1 VPPLRKDCSST
12 VPIIHTKKKNEK
24 EKSGLKSTPSPKGVI
39 KKKTVYVYFFYLS
52 PHTYKKICEVLKQK
66 TKNGNERYDQF
77 IKDLEKVGNNS
88 AKGGKEKKKMKQL
101 KKRKK
106 KRMTKKYVKKKK
118 KKEHYYKEKINER
131 KKKKRIRKEK
141 NCLKF

>member
-1 VPPLRKDCSST
+1 EFPLQRKNC
-12 VPIIHTKKKNEK
+12 IC
-24 EKSGLKSTPSPKGVI
+24 L
-39 KKKTVYVYFFYLS
+39 FFYLS

-77 IKDLEKVGNNS
+77 IKVIIIFFLCPAQQKTAECKYLFKDLEKVGNNS

-101 KKRKK
+101 KKRNDKKVWKK
-106 KRMTKKYVKKKK
+106 KE

-131 KKKKRIRKEK
+131 KKKEK
-141 NCLKF
+141 NKKGKKLFEILIFLFEN